1 MILVVLK
8 AKLRAKYVDEFPTF
22 IAEFADGKH
31 TFKGVRPRPV
41 DNPLPSGRP
50 A

>member
-1 MILVVLK
+1 MPDFTLV
-8 AKLRAKYVDEFPTF
+8 AALRTHV